1 MRSLFVGALLAGSL
15 MPASAGAQTSS
26 LTEAQALA
34 QLTPENPRVRAIN
47 GPIEVARADVLAAG
61 RWPNPRGTYNRES
74 VAGVTEH
81 IATVGQVFPIT
92 GRRPLEVSAAT
103 AMVEAASGRAG
114 DQLRRLR
121 TDLRLAFAE
130 LVAAQDRERELA
142 ATRDRLQELAAV
154 LGKREA
160 AGDAAGFDRLRAERE
175 VLEADVERA
184 GAAVDRARAQAML
197 GGFLTP
203 PGSPAITAVSG
214 NTARTM
220 LPAVDQLMARAEQ
233 TRGEIVALRRE
244 IDAATFA
251 ERAAGRRAIPEP
263 EVVAGTKSS
272 DVGSGDIG
280 GVVAVHVAIPLFDR
294 GRPEQALAR
303 ARRSQAEGQLD
314 ALRAI
319 LRSQI
324 AAWRSVVIERREAAD
339 RYRAAALKTAVELER
354 IAQVSYDAGERG
366 ILELLDAFRS
376 SASARVRQSAL
387 DFAVRQAEL
396 ELEFVSGW
404 EIP

>member
-1 MRSLFVGALLAGSL
+1 MRSLFVGALLAASL
-15 MPASAGAQTSS
+15 LPASAGAQTSS

-47 GPIEVARADVLAAG
+47 APIDVARADVLAAG

-81 IATVGQVFPIT
+81 ITTVAQVVPIT

-103 AMVEAASGRAG
+103 AMVDAASGRAG

-142 ATRDRLQELAAV
+142 ATRDRLQELAGV

-184 GAAVDRARAQAML
+184 GAAVDRARTQAL
-197 GGFLTP
+197 LAGFLIP
-203 PGSPAITAVSG
+203 AGSPAITAVAG
-214 NTARTM
+214 NVPRAL
-220 LPAVDQLMARAEQ
+220 LPTVDELMARAEES
-233 TRGEIVALRRE
+233 RGEISALRRE
-244 IDAATFA
+244 IDAAAFA

-272 DVGSGDIG
+272 NVGSGDVG

-303 ARRSQAEGQLD
+303 ARRSQAEVQLD

-324 AAWRSVVIERREAAD
+324 AAWRSVVLERREAAD
-339 RYRAAALKTAVELER
+339 RYRAAALKTALELER

-376 SASARVRQSAL
+376 SASVRVRQSAL

>member
-1 MRSLFVGALLAGSL
+1 MRSMFVGALLAVSL
-15 MPASAGAQTSS
+15 QPASAGAQTSS

-34 QLTPENPRVRAIN
+34 QLTPEHPRVRAISA
-47 GPIEVARADVLAAG
+47 PIDVARADVLAAR
-61 RWPNPRGTYNRES
+61 RWPNPRATYNRES

-103 AMVEAASGRAG
+103 ASVEAASSRAG

-130 LVAAQDRERELA
+130 LVAAQDRERELT
-142 ATRDRLQELAAV
+142 ATRERLQELAGV

-184 GAAVDRARAQAML
+184 GAAADRARAQATL
-197 GGFLTP
+197 NGFFASAD
-203 PGSPAITAVSG
+203 SPAITAVA
-214 NTARTM
+214 NNAARTV
-220 LPAVDQLMARAEQ
+220 LPPVDALVARAED
-233 TRGEIVALRRE
+233 TRGEINALRRE

-272 DVGSGDIG
+272 NVGSGDVG

-303 ARRSQAEGQLD
+303 ARRSQAEVQLD
-314 ALRAI
+314 ALRAVV
-319 LRSQI
+319 RSQI
-324 AAWRSVVIERREAAD
+324 SVWRSVVIERRAAAD
-339 RYRAAALKTAVELER
+339 RYRAAALTTAMELER

-366 ILELLDAFRS
+366 ILELLDAYRS
-376 SASARVRQSAL
+376 SASARVRQGAL
-387 DFAVRQAEL
+387 DLAVRQAEL

-404 EIP
+404 EVP